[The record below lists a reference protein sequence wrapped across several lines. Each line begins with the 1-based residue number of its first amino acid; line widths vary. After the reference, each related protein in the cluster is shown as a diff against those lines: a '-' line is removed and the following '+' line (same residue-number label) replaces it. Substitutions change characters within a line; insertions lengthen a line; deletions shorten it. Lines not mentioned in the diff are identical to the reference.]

1 MSCEGPSPTREGFY
15 GRFEALKLYKITDVT
30 MFMMPTAETWMPW
43 LRKWK
48 NSCVGCPNGGSLSCW
63 TVSPAT
69 IYKSSS
75 LELYRAA
82 LRRWAVGVA
91 KFGFGI

>member
-1 MSCEGPSPTREGFY
+1 M
-15 GRFEALKLYKITDVT
+15 
-30 MFMMPTAETWMPW
+30 MMPTAETWMPW

-48 NSCVGCPNGGSLSCW
+48 NNCVGCPNGGSLSCW